1 MRSVLIGAA
10 LAMLVSASAALAQPS
25 GPTLTR
31 IAERN
36 AVAIG
41 YRDASVPFSYLD
53 NNGRP
58 VGYMIDLC
66 MRIVDG
72 IRTALNRPELPV
84 RFVAVTSQTRIPLLA
99 NGTIDMECGSTTN
112 NLTRQRQVDFLSTV
126 FITGAKLVTRRD
138 SGVNGIADM
147 NGRAIG
153 LSQGTT
159 SSQNVQ
165 RAMEAAGVRANVL
178 MVRDHPRGWLD
189 METGRTDAY
198 ATDDVILYG
207 LIARSR
213 TPERFH
219 VVGDYISFDPYA
231 IMVPRNDSAFRTLG
245 NGVLARL
252 MRSGEIHQIYARW
265 FEPGPD
271 NINMPMGDLLR
282 AAFQLQ
288 ALPE

>member
-1 MRSVLIGAA
+1 MRFALIGA
-10 LAMLVSASAALAQPS
+10 LLGAALSVSSAFAQPAS
-25 GPTLTR
+25 PTLAR
-31 IAERN
+31 IAERG
-36 AVAIG
+36 AVALG

-53 NNGRP
+53 NKGQP

-66 MRIVDG
+66 MKFVEG
-72 IRTALNRPELPV
+72 IRAALNQPALPV
-84 RFVAVTSQTRIPLLA
+84 RLVAVTSQTRIPLLA

-138 SGVNGIADM
+138 SGVGGLADLD
-147 NGRAIG
+147 GRAIG

-165 RAMEAAGVRANVL
+165 RAMEEARVRATVL

-189 METGRTDAY
+189 LETKRTDAY

-213 TPERFH
+213 APERFH

-245 NGVLARL
+245 NGVLAKL
-252 MRSGEIHQIYARW
+252 MRTGEIHKIYARW

-271 NINMPMGDLLR
+271 NINMPMGALLR
-282 AAFQLQ
+282 AAFQIQ
-288 ALPE
+288 SLPE